1 MKLSRAT
8 MSSPTASRPTDSS
21 NCRRYGIAF
30 AALLLCSSHVLAHS
44 PLFDCFDN
52 RDETITCEGGFSDGA
67 SAEGVAI
74 QLVDA
79 RGKVLE
85 QGRLDA
91 AGAIVLQKPE
101 GEYTVVFSPDSEHNI
116 SVVGDDIY

>member
-1 MKLSRAT
+1 MKPVSRR
-8 MSSPTASRPTDSS
+8 ASRSTAPRPAASKH
-21 NCRRYGIAF
+21 CRRYALGL
-30 AALLLCSSHVLAHS
+30 AALLVCGSHAWAHS

-52 RDETITCEGGFSDGA
+52 RDGTITCEGGFSDGA
-67 SAEGVAI
+67 SAEGIAI
-74 QLVDA
+74 QLIDA

-85 QGRLDA
+85 QGKLDS
-91 AGAIVLQKPE
+91 AGAIVLQKPK